1 MSHLQTFDSQN
12 ESQTQHSYFFHQ
24 DSSFLYTQSIQP
36 SIANITSQDLD
47 YQLSAKHQCIST
59 IKGNDSYISS
69 IVIDGKFLYAGSS
82 NKEIQMWKR
91 DRLTSEFDQEYVSG
105 SMMTSG
111 KGAVKS
117 IVASSDK
124 IFSAHQDHK
133 IRVWKLDENEEKLT
147 HLATLPTF
155 GDRAI
160 KLLMPKNHVQVSR
173 NKKSTWVHHVDT
185 VSALA
190 VSKDGLVLYSVSWD
204 ITLKIWRTTDFKCLE
219 SVAHAHDDAINDVV
233 VSSNGDVYTGS
244 TDKRIKCW
252 RKSPES
258 GTHCL
263 ITTLNGH
270 KSGINALALSTN
282 EHVLYSGA
290 SDRCIMVWEKSDEDN
305 MVAVDILKGHAKSVL
320 CLSVVSDLL
329 CSGSADETIR
339 IWRRIEK
346 CYVCLA
352 VLEGHKGPVK
362 CLSTERDHSCLSDV
376 TSASYIIYSGGLD
389 ADIRVWQIFVPEV
402 CISDDN
408 LMYCHV

>member
-12 ESQTQHSYFFHQ
+12 ELQTQHSYYLHQ
-24 DSSFLYTQSIQP
+24 DSNLLYTQSTQP
-36 SIANITSQDLD
+36 SIATIKSQDSD
-47 YQLSAKHQCIST
+47 YQLSTKHQCIST

-69 IVIDGKFLYAGSS
+69 IVIGGKFLYAGSS

-91 DRLTSEFDQEYVSG
+91 DRLTSEFDHEYVSS
-105 SMMTSG
+105 SMMMSG

-117 IVASSDK
+117 LVASGDK
-124 IFSAHQDHK
+124 MFSAHQDHK

-160 KLLMPKNHVQVSR
+160 KLLMPNNQVQVSR
-173 NKKSTWVHHVDT
+173 HKKSTWVHHNDT

-190 VSKDGLVLYSVSWD
+190 VSRDGLLLYSVSWD
-204 ITLKIWRTTDFKCLE
+204 RTLKIWRKTDFKCLE
-219 SVAHAHDDAINDVV
+219 SVAHEHDDAINDVV

-244 TDKRIKCW
+244 TDKKIKCW

-263 ITTLNGH
+263 ITTLKGH

-282 EHVLYSGA
+282 ERVLYSGA
-290 SDRCIMVWEKSDEDN
+290 SDKYIMVWEKSDEDN
-305 MVAVDILKGHAKSVL
+305 MVAVDILKGHAKSIL
-320 CLSVVSDLL
+320 CLSVVLDLL

-346 CYVCLA
+346 CYLCLV

-362 CLSTERDHSCLSDV
+362 CLSTEPDHGCLSD
-376 TSASYIIYSGGLD
+376 TSASYLIYSGGLD
-389 ADIRVWQIFVPEV
+389 ADIRVWQIFVPKV
-402 CISDDN
+402 CILDDN
-408 LMYCHV
+408 LMSCHI